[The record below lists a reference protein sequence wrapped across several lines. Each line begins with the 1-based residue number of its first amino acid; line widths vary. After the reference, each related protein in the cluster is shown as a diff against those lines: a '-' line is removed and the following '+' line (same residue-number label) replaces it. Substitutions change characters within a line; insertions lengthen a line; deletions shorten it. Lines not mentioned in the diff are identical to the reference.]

1 MAAKPFSVKFSDFPF
16 AAAKVLADMLTGKET
31 FDKWKAIYAAME
43 VSAYLMKYAADTYS
57 VKAIRASKVS
67 KEIVGQILEKM
78 VENKRKHTAAT
89 FDVPVWLLPI
99 LVKLIVKWIENN
111 YPKVESK

>member
-16 AAAKVLADMLTGKET
+16 AAAKILADMLTGKVA

-57 VKAIRASKVS
+57 AKAIRASKVS
-67 KEIVGQILEKM
+67 KKVVGQALEKL
-78 VENKRKHTAAT
+78 VEGKRRPSAAT
-89 FDVPVWLLPI
+89 FDIPVWLLPI
-99 LVKLIVKWIENN
+99 LVKMILKWIENN
-111 YPKVESK
+111 YPKTESK